1 MVNRALATAV
11 VYTLAAVLVSACATG
26 APGAAASGEPSP
38 GGSAP
43 DASIRPTPSTGA
55 TPTPS
60 GDCAAGTVQ
69 LTVRPG
75 EPTQRACLRVGAVLR
90 IDAPASP
97 RQPWQ
102 PFVTS
107 DPQVV
112 GCTTTQGQ
120 DGAATATCRA
130 LGAGTA
136 TVTTMTGPFAGDP
149 HGPMQQRWQLTV
161 EVRD

>member
-1 MVNRALATAV
+1 FAHGIDFAGFPTIRYGAIGIASNTATVAIAFHSGTSDDFNPSV
-11 VYTLAAVLVSACATG
+11 GVGNAPTGGNFIYLNWAYTDTAAGVATSDTVDSV
-26 APGAAASGEPSP
+26 APGPGVAASGEPSS

-43 DASIRPTPSTGA
+43 DASIRPGPSTGA

-75 EPTQRACLRVGAVLR
+75 EPPQRACLRVGAVLR

-107 DPQVV
+107 DPQ
-112 GCTTTQGQ
+112 
-120 DGAATATCRA
+120 
-130 LGAGTA
+130 
-136 TVTTMTGPFAGDP
+136 
-149 HGPMQQRWQLTV
+149 
-161 EVRD
+161 